1 MSPAIPCFLLH
12 IRFPFPGKSGTI
24 LVFFLFFLNTF
35 RNCFDFMLLKIYD
48 GFFSETRQI
57 LQT

>member
-1 MSPAIPCFLLH
+1 MDRL
-12 IRFPFPGKSGTI
+12 
-24 LVFFLFFLNTF
+24 
-35 RNCFDFMLLKIYD
+35 RNCLDFMLNKIYD